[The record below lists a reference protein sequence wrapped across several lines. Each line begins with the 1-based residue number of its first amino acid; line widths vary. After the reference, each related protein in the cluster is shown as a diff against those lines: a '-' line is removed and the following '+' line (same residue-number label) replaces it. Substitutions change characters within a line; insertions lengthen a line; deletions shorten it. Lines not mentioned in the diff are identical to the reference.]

1 MRENTQTLAVVL
13 AGGRVDELS
22 VLTSY
27 RPKSAVPF
35 GGVYRIIDFALSNLM
50 QSGLERIAILS
61 QFRSF
66 SLINHIGIGAAW
78 DMLGKT
84 RGISILPPSTGYGN
98 TSWYKGSA
106 DAVFQNLDFID
117 YHDPEEILILSGDHV
132 YNFDY
137 RHLLDYHRQKDADL
151 TMACLKVPMAKVSRF
166 GVAEVDDE
174 DGDRGGRVL
183 RYKEKPDRPRFNWA
197 SMTIYCFKPDVLR
210 KVLEQNASQDVSFE
224 FGRDIIPRL
233 LYEQRR
239 IYAYKFKGYWGYS
252 RTLEEFWQSNM
263 DLLGANPLIDIDSWG
278 LRTNLEHRD
287 IRDSQPMKLG
297 ATAVVQDSLI
307 YDGCVVDGTVER
319 SILFPGVHI
328 GKGSV
333 VRDSVLFFN
342 NVVKEECRLEK
353 VISDVNVTIGR
364 QVQIGEPG
372 PVQDK
377 ELTLVGW
384 NNTIPAGSRIGSDC
398 IIFPRQEQEK
408 FSRQIRNGEVVR

>member
-1 MRENTQTLAVVL
+1 MRKKPQTLAVVL

-50 QSGLERIAILS
+50 QSGLEQIAILS

-78 DMLGKT
+78 DMLGKN

-137 RHLLDYHRQKDADL
+137 RHIINYHREKKADL
-151 TMACLKVPMAKVSRF
+151 TMACLEVPMARAGRF
-166 GVAEVDDE
+166 GVADLDDE

-183 RYKEKPDRPRFNWA
+183 GYKEKPDRPRFNWA
-197 SMTIYCFKPDVLR
+197 SMTVFCFKPEVLGR
-210 KVLEQNASQDVSFE
+210 VLKENATEDASFE

-233 LYEQRR
+233 LYQQCRL
-239 IYAYKFKGYWGYS
+239 YGYKFKGYWGYS

-263 DLLGANPLIDIDSWG
+263 DLLGPKPAVDLDSWG
-278 LRTNLEHRD
+278 LRTNLEHRN
-287 IRDSQPMKLG
+287 IRDSQPMKIGPG
-297 ATAVVQDSLI
+297 AAVVDSLI
-307 YDGCVVDGTVER
+307 YDGCVVDGKVER
-319 SILFPGVHI
+319 SILFPGVQVK
-328 GKGSV
+328 KGAV

-342 NVVKEECRLEK
+342 NVVEEESRLEK
-353 VISDVNVTIGR
+353 VISDVNVTIGPR
-364 QVQIGEPG
+364 VRIGEPG

-384 NNTIPAGSRIGSDC
+384 NNRIPAGSEIGSDC
-398 IIFPRQEQEK
+398 IIFPRQQPEK
-408 FSRQIRNGEVVR
+408 FNRKIRNGEVVR